1 MSDSTYELDL
11 NMRPD
16 APAAQRGAVLV
27 TAALLG
33 DPTPEYRRRRAEIDP
48 LIAAHE
54 IYMRKHQSAYAA
66 GYRARKV

>member
-1 MSDSTYELDL
+1 MTDSTYEFDL

-16 APAAQRGAVLV
+16 PPAAQRGAILV
-27 TAALLG
+27 TADLMG
-33 DPTPEYRRRRAEIDP
+33 DPTPEYRRRQAEVAP

-54 IYMRKHQSAYAA
+54 IYVRKYQSAYAA